1 MVPHTRPAGR
11 LRIVYQGGADAGH
24 LVGGDARP
32 RSGPAADDA
41 FVCFSSCY
49 SFSHLST
56 HQWPIR
62 LFLIGNRTEGDNLVT
77 SLFEF
82 CNQGVCQFAAL
93 VAADRGSHH
102 TSSFRYSM
110 MRHGSAVFL
119 LRPARGTPYRWRK
132 TLVEPTLSHPR
143 AGRRG
148 PPVLRPQKCAP
159 SQHLPTLRKRIGPPL
174 AVGPVGLRHPRHDP
188 R

>member
-11 LRIVYQGGADAGH
+11 LRIVYQGGADAWH

-41 FVCFSSCY
+41 FVCFSSGY

-62 LFLIGNRTEGDNLVT
+62 LSLIGNRTEGYDLVT

-82 CNQGVCQFAAL
+82 RNQSVCQFGFL
-93 VAADRGSHH
+93 VTADRGSHQAL
-102 TSSFRYSM
+102 SFRYSI
-110 MRHGSAVFL
+110 SN
-119 LRPARGTPYRWRK
+119 P
-132 TLVEPTLSHPR
+132 
-143 AGRRG
+143 
-148 PPVLRPQKCAP
+148 
-159 SQHLPTLRKRIGPPL
+159 LP
-174 AVGPVGLRHPRHDP
+174 
-188 R
+188 